1 MIFRKAKKTD
11 LADIVKMLA
20 NDPLGALREDL
31 QHPEKYS
38 KAFDI
43 IDQDDNQ
50 ELIVVENEG
59 QIIGTFHL
67 TIIQYLTH
75 QGTIRAQIE
84 SVRVREDQR
93 GKGVGEKMFLWAFER
108 ARQRGAQLIQL
119 TSDKKRP
126 DAIRFYEKLLSGI
139 VDTCFLML
147 IFLMIKRRS
156 LRLHDKIGLIM
167 MPRILLL
174 YKRKTLKSNIR

>member
-31 QHPEKYS
+31 QNQEKYS

-50 ELIVVENEG
+50 ELIVVENEV

-75 QGTIRAQIE
+75 
-84 SVRVREDQR
+84 
-93 GKGVGEKMFLWAFER
+93 
-108 ARQRGAQLIQL
+108 
-119 TSDKKRP
+119 
-126 DAIRFYEKLLSGI
+126 
-139 VDTCFLML
+139 
-147 IFLMIKRRS
+147 
-156 LRLHDKIGLIM
+156 
-167 MPRILLL
+167 
-174 YKRKTLKSNIR
+174 